1 MQKENNR
8 KYKLRKA
15 ALKPGVKN
23 RRFKVLEDD
32 RDLSFI
38 GAIAASAT
46 NEAYHKAVAISES
59 IIEVEDGKVIRKQK
73 DGSFEVIQ
81 TLAPR
86 KSVQKGK
93 TITIP

>member
-1 MQKENNR
+1 MENNR

-15 ALKPGVKN
+15 ALKPNVKN

-86 KSVQKGK
+86 KAVQKGK

>member
-1 MQKENNR
+1 MENNK
-8 KYKLRKA
+8 KYKSSKA
-15 ALKPGVKN
+15 VLKPGVKN

>member
-1 MQKENNR
+1 
-8 KYKLRKA
+8 
-15 ALKPGVKN
+15 
-23 RRFKVLEDD
+23 VLEDD

>member
-1 MQKENNR
+1 MENNK
-8 KYKLRKA
+8 KYKSRKA
-15 ALKPGVKN
+15 VLKPGVKN

>member
-1 MQKENNR
+1 VQMESNR

-15 ALKPGVKN
+15 TLKPGVKN
-23 RRFKVLEDD
+23 RRYKVLEDD